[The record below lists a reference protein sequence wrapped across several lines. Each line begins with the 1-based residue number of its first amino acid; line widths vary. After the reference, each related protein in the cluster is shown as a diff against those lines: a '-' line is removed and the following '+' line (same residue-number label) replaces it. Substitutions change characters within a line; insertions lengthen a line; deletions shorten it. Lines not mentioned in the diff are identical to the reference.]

1 MIFQTF
7 FRWTLCVALILA
19 SKSFGERSYLGDEE
33 IDVLE
38 PNDMAKRER
47 SGFKTFKQTKRDKEI
62 LPEIRCGLYPK
73 IVPVQNGDGNVR
85 NDPQF
90 VMVNRCQ
97 GACDQGLA
105 WQNCTATKWRSIDV
119 IVTNLHSGNP
129 TRPVIEHEACE
140 CQCHVRCNDQI
151 HERDVN
157 NCRCNCKTRCKVDE
171 NQILDTCECVPR
183 AGKRNVLY

>member
-1 MIFQTF
+1 MVQRWFPLHQFSASEKYRYRIFDTF
-7 FRWTLCVALILA
+7 LWSPRQIFIIFFLLIWRFFL
-19 SKSFGERSYLGDEE
+19 
-33 IDVLE
+33 
-38 PNDMAKRER
+38 
-47 SGFKTFKQTKRDKEI
+47 DKEI

-97 GACDQGLA
+97 GACDHGLA

-119 IVTNLHSGNP
+119 IMRNRHLINP

-157 NCRCNCKTRCKVDE
+157 NCQCNCKTRCKVDE
-171 NQILDTCECVPR
+171 NQIPDTCECVPR